1 MKYEVK
7 DVYNDKNCY
16 LIESSE
22 YDTLIPRY
30 PGVIEAWQ
38 LSSQLLPKDLITP
51 SSYFPTFL

>member
-30 PGVIEAWQ
+30 PGVIEA
-38 LSSQLLPKDLITP
+38 
-51 SSYFPTFL
+51 